1 VVIGTR
7 LVQRWRTTRNGG
19 LHEHNPPNHMESS
32 ALSDGG
38 NISPLQERP
47 CASFYLALGGSERSF
62 APRHMVSKPRIAF
75 GSRAHMIRLDNISK
89 QNGHQILFIEAS
101 AALLKGEKVGLVGP
115 NGSGKT
121 TLFRMI
127 TGQELTDEGQVSAD
141 RGVSIGYF
149 SQDVG
154 EMSGHSAVT
163 EVMNGA
169 GPVSAVA
176 TELKELEAAMGDPD
190 RAGDM
195 EAIIERYG
203 EVQARFEELDGYALE
218 GRAREVLAGLS
229 FSQEMMDGDVGALSG
244 GWKMRV
250 ALGRILLMRPD
261 AMLLDEPSNHL
272 DLESLIWLEQFLTGY
287 EGALLMTSHDRE
299 FMNRIVGKVIEI
311 DGGALTSYS
320 GNYAFYE
327 QQRALSEKQQQAQFE
342 RQQAMLAK
350 EINFI
355 ERFKARA
362 SHAAQVQ
369 SRVKKLEKIER
380 VEPPKRRQTVSFDF
394 LPAPRS
400 GDDVVSLKNVHKGYG
415 NRSIYQGLDFVVS
428 RKERWCVMGIN
439 GAGKSTLLKLVAGA
453 AEPDDGMVAL
463 GGSVKMGYFA
473 QHAMDLLDG
482 ERTVFQS
489 LEDAFPQ
496 AGQGSLRALAGCF
509 GFSGDDVEKKCRVLS
524 GGEKARLVMAKMLFD
539 PPNFLVLD
547 EPTNHLD
554 MATKQMLITALSQY
568 EGTMLFVSHDRHF
581 LAALSNRVLE
591 LTPQGIHRYGG
602 GYTEYVARTGQE
614 APGLRS

>member
-1 VVIGTR
+1 
-7 LVQRWRTTRNGG
+7 
-19 LHEHNPPNHMESS
+19 
-32 ALSDGG
+32 
-38 NISPLQERP
+38 
-47 CASFYLALGGSERSF
+47 
-62 APRHMVSKPRIAF
+62 
-75 GSRAHMIRLDNISK
+75 MIRLDNISK

-101 AALLKGEKVGLVGP
+101 ATLQRGEKVGLVGP
-115 NGSGKT
+115 NGAGKT

-127 TGQELTDEGQVSAD
+127 KGEEPPDEGQVAVD
-141 RGVSIGYF
+141 RGITIGYF

-169 GPVSAVA
+169 GPVSEVA
-176 TELKELEAAMGDPD
+176 AELKTLEAAMTDPE
-190 RAGDM
+190 RADEM
-195 EAIIERYG
+195 EAILERYG
-203 EVQARFEELDGYALE
+203 EVQGRFEELDGYALDA
-218 GRAREVLAGLS
+218 RAREVLSGLG
-229 FSQEMMDGDVGALSG
+229 FSQEMMDGDVGKLSG

-250 ALGRILLMRPD
+250 ALARILLMRPD

-272 DLESLIWLEQFLTGY
+272 DLESLIWLENFLRGY
-287 EGALLMTSHDRE
+287 DGALLMTSHDRE
-299 FMNRIVGKVIEI
+299 FMNRIVNKIIEI
-311 DGGALTSYS
+311 DGGTLATYS
-320 GNYAFYE
+320 GNYEFYE
-327 QQRALSEKQQQAQFE
+327 AQRAQNEKQQQAQFE

-350 EINFI
+350 EIKFI

-369 SRVKKLEKIER
+369 SRVKKLDKIER
-380 VEPPKRRQTVSFDF
+380 VEPPRRRQSVAFEF
-394 LPAPRS
+394 QPAPRS
-400 GDDVVSLKNVHKGYG
+400 GEDVVSLKKVHKGYG
-415 NRSIYQGLDFVVS
+415 SRTIYEDLDFSVR
-428 RKERWCVMGIN
+428 RKERWCVMGVN
-439 GAGKSTLLKLVAGA
+439 GAGKSTLLKLVTGST
-453 AEPDDGMVAL
+453 EPDGGIVQI
-463 GGSVKMGYFA
+463 GGSVKLGYFA

-482 ERTVFQS
+482 ENTVFEE
-489 LEDAFPQ
+489 LEETFPQ
-496 AGQGSLRALAGCF
+496 AGQGALRTLAGCF
-509 GFSGDDVEKKCRVLS
+509 GFSGDDVEKRCRVLS

-554 MATKQMLITALSQY
+554 IATKEMLIAALSEY

-591 LTPQGIHRYGG
+591 LTPDGIHTYGG

>member
-1 VVIGTR
+1 
-7 LVQRWRTTRNGG
+7 
-19 LHEHNPPNHMESS
+19 M
-32 ALSDGG
+32 
-38 NISPLQERP
+38 
-47 CASFYLALGGSERSF
+47 F
-62 APRHMVSKPRIAF
+62 
-75 GSRAHMIRLDNISK
+75 RLDNISK

-101 AALLKGEKVGLVGP
+101 AAFQRGEKVGLVGP

-127 TGQELTDEGQVSAD
+127 TGEELPDEGKVAVD
-141 RGVSIGYF
+141 RGITIGYF

-154 EMSGHSAVT
+154 EMSGRSAVS
-163 EVMNGA
+163 EVMDGA
-169 GPVSAVA
+169 GPVSIVA
-176 TELKELEAAMGDPD
+176 AELKELEAAMADPD
-190 RAGDM
+190 KADEM
-195 EAIIERYG
+195 DDIIERYG
-203 EVQARFEELDGYALE
+203 DVQHRFEELDGYALE
-218 GRAREVLAGLS
+218 GRAREVLSGLS

-250 ALGRILLMRPD
+250 ALARILLMRPD

-272 DLESLIWLEQFLTGY
+272 DLESLIWLEQFLKGY
-287 EGALLMTSHDRE
+287 EGLLLMTSHDRE
-299 FMNRIVGKVIEI
+299 FMNRIVTMIVEI
-311 DGGALTSYS
+311 DGGQLTTYS
-320 GNYAFYE
+320 GDYEFYE
-327 QQRALSEKQQQAQFE
+327 QQRAMSEKQQQAQFE

-350 EINFI
+350 EIKFI

-369 SRVKKLEKIER
+369 SRVKKLDKIER
-380 VEPPKRRQTVSFDF
+380 VEPPKRRQTVAFDF
-394 LPAPRS
+394 PPAPRS
-400 GDDVVSLKNVHKGYG
+400 GDDVVNLKNVHKGYG
-415 NRSIYQGLDFVVS
+415 SRSIYEGLDFMVS

-439 GAGKSTLLKLVAGA
+439 GAGKSTLLKLVAGSTA
-453 AEPDDGMVAL
+453 PDDGTVAL

-482 ERTVFQS
+482 ERTVFQT
-489 LEDAFPQ
+489 LEDNFPQ

-509 GFSGDDVEKKCRVLS
+509 GFSGDDVEKRCRVLS
-524 GGEKARLVMAKMLFD
+524 GGEKARLVMAIMLFD

-554 MATKQMLITALSQY
+554 MATKEMLITALSEY

-591 LTPQGIHRYGG
+591 LTPEGIHKYGG
-602 GYTEYVARTGQE
+602 GYTEYVARTGHE

>member
-1 VVIGTR
+1 
-7 LVQRWRTTRNGG
+7 
-19 LHEHNPPNHMESS
+19 
-32 ALSDGG
+32 
-38 NISPLQERP
+38 
-47 CASFYLALGGSERSF
+47 
-62 APRHMVSKPRIAF
+62 
-75 GSRAHMIRLDNISK
+75 MIRLDNISR

-101 AALLKGEKVGLVGP
+101 AALLPGEKVGLVGP
-115 NGSGKT
+115 NGAGKT

-127 TGQELTDEGQVSAD
+127 MGQELPDEGQVAVD
-141 RGVSIGYF
+141 RGVTVGYF

-154 EMSGHSAVT
+154 EMSGRSAAA
-163 EVMNGA
+163 EVMDGA

-176 TELKELEAAMGDPD
+176 IELKELEAAMGDPD
-190 RAGDM
+190 RADEM
-195 EAIIERYG
+195 ETIIERYG

-250 ALGRILLMRPD
+250 ALARILLMRPD
-261 AMLLDEPSNHL
+261 VMLLDEPSNHL
-272 DLESLIWLEQFLTGY
+272 DLESLIWLEQFLKGY

-299 FMNRIVGKVIEI
+299 FMNRIVNKVVEI
-311 DGGALTSYS
+311 DGGTLTTYS
-320 GNYAFYE
+320 GNYEFYA
-327 QQRALSEKQQQAQFE
+327 QQRALNEKQQQAQFE

-350 EINFI
+350 EIKFI

-369 SRVKKLEKIER
+369 SRVKKLDKIER
-380 VEPPKRRQTVSFDF
+380 VEPPRRRQTVLFEF

-400 GDDVVSLKNVHKGYG
+400 GEDVVSLKNVHKGYG
-415 NRSIYQGLDFVVS
+415 SRSIYEGLDFHVR

-439 GAGKSTLLKLVAGA
+439 GAGKSTLLKLVAGST
-453 AEPDDGMVAL
+453 EPDDGTVTL

-489 LEDAFPQ
+489 LEDSFPQ

-524 GGEKARLVMAKMLFD
+524 GGEKARLVMAKMLYD

-554 MATKQMLITALSQY
+554 MATKEMLIAALSEY

-581 LAALSNRVLE
+581 LAELSNRVLE
-591 LTPQGIHRYGG
+591 LTPEGIHQYGG
-602 GYTEYVARTGQE
+602 GYTEYVARTGVE

>member
-1 VVIGTR
+1 
-7 LVQRWRTTRNGG
+7 
-19 LHEHNPPNHMESS
+19 
-32 ALSDGG
+32 
-38 NISPLQERP
+38 
-47 CASFYLALGGSERSF
+47 
-62 APRHMVSKPRIAF
+62 
-75 GSRAHMIRLDNISK
+75 MIRLDNVSK
-89 QNGHQILFIEAS
+89 QVGHQILFIEAS
-101 AALLKGEKVGLVGP
+101 AALQRGEKIGLVGP
-115 NGSGKT
+115 NGAGKT

-127 TGQELTDEGQVSAD
+127 AGQEIPDEGQVAVD
-141 RGVSIGYF
+141 RGITIGYF

-154 EMSGHSAVT
+154 EMSGRSAVA
-163 EVMNGA
+163 EVMDGA
-169 GPVSAVA
+169 GPVSEVA
-176 TELKELEAAMGDPD
+176 NELRELEAAMADPD
-190 RAGDM
+190 RADEM
-195 EAIIERYG
+195 EEIIARYG
-203 EVQARFEELDGYALE
+203 EVQHRFEELDGYALD
-218 GRAREVLAGLS
+218 GRAREALSGLG
-229 FSQEMMDGDVGALSG
+229 FSQEMMEGNVGALSG

-250 ALGRILLMRPD
+250 ALARILLMRPD
-261 AMLLDEPSNHL
+261 VMLLDEPSNHL
-272 DLESLIWLEQFLTGY
+272 DLESLIWLEQFLKGY

-299 FMNRIVGKVIEI
+299 FINRIINKVVEI
-311 DGGALTSYS
+311 DGGTLSTYS
-320 GNYAFYE
+320 GNYEFYE
-327 QQRALSEKQQQAQFE
+327 QQRALNEKQQQAQFE

-350 EINFI
+350 EIKFI

-369 SRVKKLEKIER
+369 SRVKKLDKIER
-380 VEPPKRRQTVSFDF
+380 VEPPKRRQTVAFEF

-400 GDDVVSLKNVHKGYG
+400 GEDVVSLKNVHKGYG
-415 NRSIYQGLDFVVS
+415 SRSIYQGLDFMIR

-439 GAGKSTLLKLVAGA
+439 GAGKSTLLKLVAGST
-453 AEPDDGMVAL
+453 EPDNGTVAI

-482 ERTVFQS
+482 DLTVFEW
-489 LEDAFPQ
+489 LEESFPQ

-524 GGEKARLVMAKMLFD
+524 GGEKARLVMAKMLYD

-554 MATKQMLITALSQY
+554 LATKEMLINALSEF

-591 LTPQGIHRYGG
+591 LTPEGIHQYGG